1 MSEHKRII
9 VLDEARGF
17 VVICMIIYHFLYS
30 YQYVFHLNESVN
42 LFNNDFMKYFQ
53 IFISSSFIF
62 ISGISSSKSKNILK
76 RGTRLF
82 ALSILIS
89 IATYFLIPQE
99 FIVFGIL
106 HFLGFSMISLDII
119 KRWLKNNFKRIN
131 ENAQIM
137 VLLCLFLLIICYN
150 IKSGYIGIEGL
161 YIITLPEQLYKNTL
175 TSILG
180 FPDASFRSADY
191 FPIIPHIF
199 LFYAGVFSVRLK
211 INKKIPDGA
220 YIKHS
225 QVLNFTGR
233 NSLIIYIL
241 HQPVIFILL
250 YIYLLFIKNI

>member
-1 MSEHKRII
+1 MSENKRII
-9 VLDEARGF
+9 ILDEARGF
-17 VVICMIIYHFLYS
+17 FVICMIIYHFLYS
-30 YQYVFHLNESVN
+30 YQYVFHLNDSVD

-53 IFISSSFIF
+53 ILISGSFIF

-106 HFLGFSMISLDII
+106 HFLGFSMISLGII
-119 KRWLKNNFKRIN
+119 RMFLERYLKKIN
-131 ENAQIM
+131 ENAHII

-150 IKSGYIGIEGL
+150 IKSGYIGIDGL
-161 YIITLPEQLYKNTL
+161 YTMTLPKQLYKNIF

-199 LFYAGVFSVRLK
+199 LFYAGVFSESLLT
-211 INKKIPDGA
+211 NGKIPDGA
-220 YIKHS
+220 YTKHS
-225 QVLNFTGR
+225 KVLNFTGR

-241 HQPVIFILL
+241 HQIVIFIFL
-250 YIYLLFIKNI
+250 YVYSIFIKNI